1 MALEGQVEAAQP
13 ENSIRD
19 EAKVRVQKRGAFY
32 KAKKN
37 TQNKDKVTN
46 LSPERESA
54 PH

>member
-13 ENSIRD
+13 ENCIRD
-19 EAKVRVQKRGAFY
+19 EAKVRVKNNGTHNFA
-32 KAKKN
+32 KAKKK
-37 TQNKDKVTN
+37 TEDTVTN